1 MENQGNVIRRDD
13 KPWVKTYEKLGIQY
27 DIDMPPANT
36 SLIDILEQNFVT
48 HAGRTAFVCMDVTL
62 SYEDLDRYSKQIAA
76 YLQSL
81 GLQKGDKVAVMMPN
95 ILQLPVAVL
104 GVLRA
109 GMTLVNVNP
118 LYTTKELE
126 HQLKDSD
133 TKVLFILENFAK
145 TYQDIGK
152 DLVDHVVITSM
163 GDLMSPLKGFI
174 VNAVVRHVK
183 KLVPDYKV
191 NGSVNFK
198 KALNKLSV
206 KNYKR
211 PTNIGLDDVAV
222 LQYTGGTT
230 GVAKGAML
238 THGNL
243 VANLIQCDT
252 YLGDAFDKF
261 QERNEQPVIMTALP
275 LYHIFAFML
284 SLLGMRSGYT
294 FILIPNPRDM
304 PGFIKTL
311 SKQPFH
317 IFPAV
322 NTLFKGLLDQ
332 PNFKDLDFSS
342 LRLSLAG
349 GMAATEQT
357 AARWLET
364 TGCAMIEAWGMTE
377 CVAVGTANV
386 ITDRKFNGTIG
397 VPVPSVDVIIIDD
410 EGNRLGANEAGELC
424 VKGPNVTSGYL
435 NRDSSEDFTED
446 GYFRTG
452 DILSMDEK
460 GYFRLLDRKKDMI
473 LVSGFNVF
481 PNEIESVM
489 LDCKGIIEC
498 AVIGVPDEHQGEA
511 VKIYIVPADNN
522 VTKEDIKEFAID
534 NLTGY
539 KCPRHIEF
547 VSELPKSNVGKI
559 LRQKLREKHMSDN
572 PQTL

>member
-1 MENQGNVIRRDD
+1 MTTD
-13 KPWVKTYEKLGIQY
+13 KPWLAQY
-27 DIDMPPANT
+27 PANVPKT
-36 SLIDILEQNFVT
+36 INPDQYESLIELYEECFNRFRMHPMTICMGVT
-48 HAGRTAFVCMDVTL
+48 HTYGDVDKASL
-62 SYEDLDRYSKQIAA
+62 AVAA
-76 YLQSL
+76 WLQAQ
-81 GLQKGDKVAVMMPN
+81 GIPKGSVVALMMPN
-95 ILQLPVAVL
+95 VPQYLPTMI
-104 GVLRA
+104 GILRA
-109 GMTLVNVNP
+109 GYVCTPINP
-118 LYTTKELE
+118 LYTGRELR
-126 HQLKDSD
+126 HQLNDSGAQVIFVVD
-133 TKVLFILENFAK
+133 NFAQALEQVIEE
-145 TYQDIGK
+145 TDIK
-152 DLVDHVVITSM
+152 RIVLSKM
-163 GDLMSPLKGFI
+163 GDMMGLKGI
-174 VNAVVRHVK
+174 LVNTVIRQVK
-183 KLVPDYKV
+183 RLVPKYNLNDPKYNVTKFPDV
-191 NGSVNFK
+191 LK
-198 KALNKLSV
+198 KG
-206 KNYKR
+206 KNLPFQAPK
-211 PTNIGLDDVAV
+211 TSLQQKAI

-230 GVAKGAML
+230 GLSKGAVL
-238 THGNL
+238 TQRNV
-243 VANLIQCDT
+243 VAAAMQSEAWFRPVTSEI
-252 YLGDAFDKF
+252 
-261 QERNEQPVIMTALP
+261 NEVYINMVMALP

-342 LRLSLAG
+342 LRISQAG

-357 AARWLET
+357 AARWLEV
-364 TGCAMIEAWGMTE
+364 TGCPMVEGWGMTE
-377 CVAVGTANV
+377 GVAAGTANV

-397 VPVPSVDVIIIDD
+397 IPVPSVDIIVVDD
-410 EGNRLGANEAGELC
+410 NGETVGYNQSGEMC
-424 VKGPNVTSGYL
+424 IKGPNITSGYF
-435 NRDSSEDFTED
+435 NKDNTNDFTKD

-452 DILSMDEK
+452 DIISMDEK
-460 GYFRLLDRKKDMI
+460 GYITLLDRKKDMI

-489 LDCKGIIEC
+489 LDCKGIVEC
-498 AVIGVPDEHQGEA
+498 AVIGIPDDHQGEA

-559 LRQKLREKHMSDN
+559 LRQKLREKHISDN

>member
-1 MENQGNVIRRDD
+1 MTTD
-13 KPWVKTYEKLGIQY
+13 KPWLAQY
-27 DIDMPPANT
+27 PANVPNT
-36 SLIDILEQNFVT
+36 INPDQYESLIELYEECFNRFRMHPMTICMGVT
-48 HAGRTAFVCMDVTL
+48 HTYGDVDQASL
-62 SYEDLDRYSKQIAA
+62 AIAA
-76 YLQSL
+76 WLQAQ
-81 GLQKGDKVAVMMPN
+81 GIPKGSVVALMMPN
-95 ILQLPVAVL
+95 VPQYLPTMI
-104 GVLRA
+104 GILRA
-109 GMTLVNVNP
+109 GYVCTPINP
-118 LYTTKELE
+118 LYTGRELR
-126 HQLKDSD
+126 HQLNDSGAQVIFVVD
-133 TKVLFILENFAK
+133 NFA
-145 TYQDIGK
+145 QA
-152 DLVDHVVITSM
+152 LEQVIEETAIKRIVLSKM
-163 GDLMSPLKGFI
+163 GDMMGLKGI
-174 VNAVVRHVK
+174 LVNTVIRQVK
-183 KLVPDYKV
+183 RLVPKYNLNDPKYNVTKFPDV
-191 NGSVNFK
+191 LK
-198 KALNKLSV
+198 KGKNLPFQAPKTALQHKA
-206 KNYKR
+206 
-211 PTNIGLDDVAV
+211 I

-230 GVAKGAML
+230 GLSKGAVL
-238 THGNL
+238 TQRNV
-243 VANLIQCDT
+243 VAAAMQSEAWYRPITSDI
-252 YLGDAFDKF
+252 
-261 QERNEQPVIMTALP
+261 NEAYINMVMALP

-342 LRLSLAG
+342 LRISQAG

-357 AARWLET
+357 AARWLEV
-364 TGCAMIEAWGMTE
+364 TGCPMVEGWGMTE
-377 CVAVGTANV
+377 GVAAGTANV

-397 VPVPSVDVIIIDD
+397 IPVPSVDIIVVDD
-410 EGNRLGANEAGELC
+410 NGETVGYNQAGEMC
-424 VKGPNVTSGYL
+424 IKGPNITSGYF
-435 NRDSSEDFTED
+435 NKDNTNDFTKD

-452 DILSMDEK
+452 DIISMDEK
-460 GYFRLLDRKKDMI
+460 GYITLLDRKKDMI

-489 LDCKGIIEC
+489 LDCKGIVEC
-498 AVIGVPDEHQGEA
+498 AVIGIPDDHQGEA

-522 VTKEDIKEFAID
+522 VTKSDIKEFAID

-559 LRQKLREKHMSDN
+559 LRQKLREKHILDN

>member
-1 MENQGNVIRRDD
+1 MN
-13 KPWVKTYEKLGIQY
+13 KPWLAQYPKSVPKTIDPDRYGSIVELYEECFDRFRLHPMSICMGVTHTY
-27 DIDMPPANT
+27 DDIDKA
-36 SLIDILEQNFVT
+36 SLAV
-48 HAGRTAFVCMDVTL
+48 
-62 SYEDLDRYSKQIAA
+62 AA
-76 YLQSL
+76 WLQAQ
-81 GLQKGDKVAVMMPN
+81 GLPQGSVVALMMPN
-95 ILQLPVAVL
+95 VPQYLPTMI
-104 GVLRA
+104 GILRA
-109 GMTLVNVNP
+109 GYVCTPVNP
-118 LYTTKELE
+118 LYTGRELR
-126 HQLKDSD
+126 HQLNDSGA
-133 TKVLFILENFAK
+133 KVIFVVDNFA
-145 TYQDIGK
+145 QA
-152 DLVDHVVITSM
+152 LEQVIDETQIKRIVLSKM
-163 GDLMSPLKGFI
+163 GDMMGLKGI
-174 VNAVVRHVK
+174 LVNTIIRQVK
-183 KLVPDYKV
+183 RLVPKYKLNDPKHEV
-191 NGSVNFK
+191 TKFPDVLK
-198 KALNKLSV
+198 KG
-206 KNYKR
+206 KNLPFQK
-211 PTNIGLDDVAV
+211 PKMTLDQKAF

-230 GVAKGAML
+230 GLTKGAVL
-238 THGNL
+238 TQRNV
-243 VANLIQCDT
+243 VAAAMQSEAWFRPVTSDI
-252 YLGDAFDKF
+252 
-261 QERNEQPVIMTALP
+261 NEVYINMVMALP

-294 FILIPNPRDM
+294 FILVPNPRDM

-342 LRLSLAG
+342 LRLSQAG

-377 CVAVGTANV
+377 CVAAGTANV

-397 VPVPSVDVIIIDD
+397 IPVPSVDIIVVDD
-410 EGNRLGANEAGELC
+410 NGETVGYNQAGEMC
-424 VKGPNVTSGYL
+424 IKGPNITSGYF
-435 NRDSSEDFTED
+435 NKDSTNDFTKE

-452 DILSMDEK
+452 DIISMDEK
-460 GYFRLLDRKKDMI
+460 GYITLLDRKKDMI

-547 VSELPKSNVGKI
+547 VSELPKSNVGKR

>member
-1 MENQGNVIRRDD
+1 MTTD
-13 KPWVKTYEKLGIQY
+13 KPWLAQY
-27 DIDMPPANT
+27 PANVPNT
-36 SLIDILEQNFVT
+36 INPDQYESLIELYEECFNRFRMHPMTICMGVT
-48 HAGRTAFVCMDVTL
+48 HTYGDVDQASL
-62 SYEDLDRYSKQIAA
+62 AVAA
-76 YLQSL
+76 WLQ
-81 GLQKGDKVAVMMPN
+81 GQGIPKGSVVALMMPN
-95 ILQLPVAVL
+95 VPQYLPTMI
-104 GVLRA
+104 GILRA
-109 GMTLVNVNP
+109 GYVCTPINP
-118 LYTTKELE
+118 LYTGRELR
-126 HQLKDSD
+126 HQLNDSGAQVIFVVD
-133 TKVLFILENFAK
+133 NFAQALEQVIEE
-145 TYQDIGK
+145 TDIK
-152 DLVDHVVITSM
+152 RIVLSKM
-163 GDLMSPLKGFI
+163 GDMMGLKGI
-174 VNAVVRHVK
+174 LVNTVIRQVK
-183 KLVPDYKV
+183 RLVPKYNLNDPKYNVTKFPDV
-191 NGSVNFK
+191 LK
-198 KALNKLSV
+198 KGKNLPFQAPKTALQHKA
-206 KNYKR
+206 
-211 PTNIGLDDVAV
+211 I

-230 GVAKGAML
+230 GLSKGAVL
-238 THGNL
+238 TQRNV
-243 VANLIQCDT
+243 VAAAMQSEAWFRPITSDI
-252 YLGDAFDKF
+252 
-261 QERNEQPVIMTALP
+261 NEAYINMVMALP

-294 FILIPNPRDM
+294 FILVPNPRDM

-342 LRLSLAG
+342 LRISQAG

-357 AARWLET
+357 AARWLEV
-364 TGCAMIEAWGMTE
+364 TGCPMVEGWGMTE
-377 CVAVGTANV
+377 CVAVGTNNV

-397 VPVPSVDVIIIDD
+397 IPGPSVDIIVVNEND
-410 EGNRLGANEAGELC
+410 EPVGYNQAGDMC
-424 VKGPNVTSGYL
+424 IKGPNVMSGYF
-435 NRDSSEDFTED
+435 NKDNTNDFTKD

-452 DILSMDEK
+452 DIVSMDEK
-460 GYFRLLDRKKDMI
+460 GYITLLDRKKDMI

-489 LDCKGIIEC
+489 LDCKGIVEC
-498 AVIGVPDEHQGEA
+498 AVIGIPDDHQGEA